1 MKEKIVPVLIIIGL
15 FLAGYVTTSLIIN
28 TKNNNIKNAQT
39 KENSKVVPVVL
50 TKNTPDGITKVKTV
64 KITDE
69 KEIENFKELVKDIHV
84 LDNMELVSLA
94 IPNEIEIH
102 YKDITISTSVSSFRH
117 CYYKDDTMEKSAMA
131 LMSEK
136 LTNFIKDELDI

>member
-1 MKEKIVPVLIIIGL
+1 MKKKIVPVLIIIGI
-15 FLAGYVTTSLIIN
+15 FLIGYITTSVIIN
-28 TKNNNIKNAQT
+28 TKNSQT
-39 KENSKVVPVVL
+39 KENSKVTPLIL

-69 KEIENFKELVKDIHV
+69 KEIKKFKKLVKDIHV
-84 LDNMELVSLA
+84 LSEWELVSLG

-117 CYYKDDTMEKSAMA
+117 CYYKDDTMKKSAMA
-131 LMSEK
+131 LMSEE
-136 LTNFIKDELDI
+136 LTNFIKEKLDI